1 MELSDNKKENHES
14 LLEEDKLFTGAI
26 RLIKIDNLIKNC
38 NFLEAVENLYSLD
51 QDGLLKDES
60 KALLTQ
66 IKNKGDYIE
75 KGIQAM
81 YFYKNKDYETALK
94 YFETYLQY
102 NPKDRK
108 AWLLKAEIEEKYYL
122 FEKAIESYEKL
133 EKLTEDLTIYR
144 KKAYCF
150 LRLGQI
156 QETIKCL
163 DCIIEQQPDNKDAI
177 EFKKYCFLQYRQSGF
192 VDVKR
197 DEKGRC
203 ILKSTLQKK
212 LKIVEI
218 ILLSLIISGFL
229 VYFLGKTSMALSGLK
244 HEDSAVRIKS
254 IIALRGNNREDV
266 INKLIETLNDKNPS
280 VRATTVRILG
290 DSGSTKPVEYLL
302 PLIKDKDW
310 SVRKT
315 TVEVLGQMK
324 DSRATEP
331 IIELIKNSEE
341 QVSIRLKALHSL
353 ENIDSAK
360 LSPLLPVLLADSQP
374 KIRMYSARTIAKF
387 SLKNHLSEL
396 KARLKMETDPEV
408 SDVIVRAISKFK
420 EKDK

>member
-1 MELSDNKKENHES
+1 M
-14 LLEEDKLFTGAI
+14 
-26 RLIKIDNLIKNC
+26 
-38 NFLEAVENLYSLD
+38 
-51 QDGLLKDES
+51 
-60 KALLTQ
+60 
-66 IKNKGDYIE
+66 
-75 KGIQAM
+75 
-81 YFYKNKDYETALK
+81 
-94 YFETYLQY
+94 
-102 NPKDRK
+102 
-108 AWLLKAEIEEKYYL
+108 
-122 FEKAIESYEKL
+122 
-133 EKLTEDLTIYR
+133 
-144 KKAYCF
+144 
-150 LRLGQI
+150 
-156 QETIKCL
+156 
-163 DCIIEQQPDNKDAI
+163 
-177 EFKKYCFLQYRQSGF
+177 QYRQSGF

>member
-163 DCIIEQQPDNKDAI
+163 DCII
-177 EFKKYCFLQYRQSGF
+177 
-192 VDVKR
+192 
-197 DEKGRC
+197 
-203 ILKSTLQKK
+203 
-212 LKIVEI
+212 
-218 ILLSLIISGFL
+218 
-229 VYFLGKTSMALSGLK
+229 
-244 HEDSAVRIKS
+244 
-254 IIALRGNNREDV
+254 
-266 INKLIETLNDKNPS
+266 
-280 VRATTVRILG
+280 
-290 DSGSTKPVEYLL
+290 
-302 PLIKDKDW
+302 
-310 SVRKT
+310 
-315 TVEVLGQMK
+315 
-324 DSRATEP
+324 
-331 IIELIKNSEE
+331 
-341 QVSIRLKALHSL
+341 
-353 ENIDSAK
+353 
-360 LSPLLPVLLADSQP
+360 
-374 KIRMYSARTIAKF
+374 
-387 SLKNHLSEL
+387 
-396 KARLKMETDPEV
+396 
-408 SDVIVRAISKFK
+408 
-420 EKDK
+420 